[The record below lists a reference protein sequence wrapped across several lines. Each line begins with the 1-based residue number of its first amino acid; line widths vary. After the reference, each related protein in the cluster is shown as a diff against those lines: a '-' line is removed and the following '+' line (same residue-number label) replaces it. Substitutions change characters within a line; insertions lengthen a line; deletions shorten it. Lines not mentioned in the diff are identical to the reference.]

1 MSISRAAVIGALAL
15 AAGLVSAVYDMAQQW
30 NHDQVHR
37 HCPRFRRQRP
47 PLSSKTA
54 RAAACGRTPGS
65 HPAGRAHRF
74 ADAWWRAVQ

>member
-30 NHDQVHR
+30 NDDQVHR